1 MICRLIGGGPQYRRP
16 LRHRCQSMP
25 INPVETDSSK
35 YRLPGLILAIAA
47 IVIVP
52 FLLNALASQANTR
65 AQAWLVHS
73 HQVEARISTLAAD
86 VRSVEAAAL
95 GQGYGVDIELL
106 RERISYSRPRIEPLM
121 QELHALTQDDPV
133 QQRLL
138 GQLESMLDLRLAEIY
153 RLLDTATRPST
164 AEVQTMLTRYP
175 IHGLIDQINT
185 EEHRLLDLRQA
196 EARVAD
202 RRATLV
208 GGASLVLQLLL
219 LGLLA
224 WYSLGQ
230 GVRRLSAEHDAR
242 SASSRAAVMLDTV
255 REPIA
260 LLDGNTR
267 VLMYNTAFAE
277 LYGVEEE
284 SSGEPLTAFGDG
296 AWKDPTVLRRLTD
309 VLTRG
314 RELWDFQITQ
324 RTADSVDRV
333 MLLSARRM
341 ELPDSEQQAVLLTA
355 SDISAQILHERQI
368 RDLNRQ
374 LEGKIEQ
381 VSDVNRELEAFSY
394 SVSHDLR
401 APLRHIGGFADKLGR
416 HLGEGV
422 DDKSRHYLDVIT
434 GSSKRMSA
442 LIDDLLVYSRLGRSA
457 LRLQMVDMQS
467 MVNDTRAL
475 LDANAREDN
484 PGHQIEW
491 QVHGLPV
498 VVGDE
503 NMLRQVW
510 LNLLGNAVK
519 YSAGAEPARI
529 TVGHELDA
537 DGSHHFQVVD
547 NGAGFDMK
555 YGDKLFGVFQR
566 LHAPSEFPGTG
577 IGLASV
583 RRVLIR
589 HGGRIWAES
598 EPGKGATFHFT
609 LPAASEPQDNRTT
622 AT

>member
-1 MICRLIGGGPQYRRP
+1 M
-16 LRHRCQSMP
+16 
-25 INPVETDSSK
+25 
-35 YRLPGLILAIAA
+35 PGLFLAVA
-47 IVIVP
+47 VIVVLP
-52 FLLNALASQANTR
+52 FILNALASRANTR

-73 HQVEARISTLAAD
+73 HQVEARVSTLAAD

-106 RERISYSRPRIEPLM
+106 RERISYSRPRIGPLTD
-121 QELHALTQDDPV
+121 ELHVLTRDNPV

-138 GQLESMLDLRLAEIY
+138 GELQTMLDLRLGEIY
-153 RLLDTATRPST
+153 RLLDTATRPTT
-164 AEVQTMLTRYP
+164 AEVETMLTRYP
-175 IHGLIDQINT
+175 IHALIDQINA
-185 EEHRLLDLRQA
+185 EEHRLLELRQA

-208 GGASLVLQLLL
+208 GSAGLVLQLLL
-219 LGLLA
+219 LSLLA
-224 WYSLGQ
+224 WYSLRQ
-230 GVRRLSAEHDAR
+230 GVRRLDAERDAR
-242 SASSRAAVMLDTV
+242 SASTRAAVMLDTV

-260 LLDGNTR
+260 LLDRSNR

-277 LYGVEEE
+277 LYGVEEDCR
-284 SSGEPLTAFGDG
+284 GEPLASIGDG
-296 AWKDPTVLRRLTD
+296 VWQEPSVLRRLTD

-314 RELWDFQITQ
+314 RELWDFQVTQ
-324 RTADSVDRV
+324 RTADAVERV

-368 RDLNRQ
+368 RELNRQ

-416 HLGEGV
+416 RMGE
-422 DDKSRHYLDVIT
+422 DIDEKNRHYLDVIIE
-434 GSSKRMSA
+434 SSKRMSA

-475 LDANAREDN
+475 LDANARQDH
-484 PGHQIEW
+484 PDHTIHW
-491 QVHGLPV
+491 QLGNLPV

-519 YSAGAEPARI
+519 YSAGSEPARI
-529 TVGHELDA
+529 SVSHDLEP
-537 DGSHHFQVVD
+537 DGSHHFTVVD

-555 YGDKLFGVFQR
+555 YSDKLFGVFQR

-583 RRVLIR
+583 RRVLGR

-609 LPAASEPQDNRTT
+609 LPAASEQQEPTDHGT
-622 AT
+622 

>member
-1 MICRLIGGGPQYRRP
+1 M
-16 LRHRCQSMP
+16 
-25 INPVETDSSK
+25 
-35 YRLPGLILAIAA
+35 PGLFLAVA
-47 IVIVP
+47 VIVVLP
-52 FLLNALASQANTR
+52 FILNALASRASTR

-73 HQVEARISTLAAD
+73 HQVEARVSTLAAD

-106 RERISYSRPRIEPLM
+106 RERISYSRPRIGPLTD
-121 QELHALTQDDPV
+121 ELHALTRDNPV

-138 GQLESMLDLRLAEIY
+138 GELQTMLDLRLGEIY
-153 RLLDTATRPST
+153 RLLDTGTRPTT
-164 AEVQTMLTRYP
+164 AEVETMLTRYP
-175 IHGLIDQINT
+175 IHALIDQINA
-185 EEHRLLDLRQA
+185 EEHRLLELRQA

-208 GGASLVLQLLL
+208 GSAGLVLQLLL
-219 LGLLA
+219 LSLLA
-224 WYSLGQ
+224 WYSLRQ
-230 GVRRLSAEHDAR
+230 GVRRLDAERDAR
-242 SASSRAAVMLDTV
+242 SASTRAAVMLDTV

-260 LLDGNTR
+260 LLDRSNR
-267 VLMYNTAFAE
+267 MLMYNTAFAE
-277 LYGVEEE
+277 LYGVEEDCR
-284 SSGEPLTAFGDG
+284 GEPLASIGDG
-296 AWKDPTVLRRLTD
+296 VWEEPSVLRRLTD

-314 RELWDFQITQ
+314 RELWDFQVTQ
-324 RTADSVDRV
+324 RTADAVERV

-368 RDLNRQ
+368 RELNRQ

-416 HLGEGV
+416 RMGE
-422 DDKSRHYLDVIT
+422 DIDEKNRHYLDVIIE
-434 GSSKRMSA
+434 SSKRMSA

-475 LDANAREDN
+475 LDANARQDHPE
-484 PGHQIEW
+484 HTIHW
-491 QVHGLPV
+491 QLGNLPV

-519 YSAGAEPARI
+519 YSAGSEPARI
-529 TVGHELDA
+529 SVSHDLEP
-537 DGSHHFQVVD
+537 DGSHHFTVVD

-555 YGDKLFGVFQR
+555 YSDKLFGVFQR

-583 RRVLIR
+583 RRVLGR

-609 LPAASEPQDNRTT
+609 LPAASEQQEPTDHGT
-622 AT
+622 

>member
-1 MICRLIGGGPQYRRP
+1 M
-16 LRHRCQSMP
+16 
-25 INPVETDSSK
+25 
-35 YRLPGLILAIAA
+35 PGLFLAVA
-47 IVIVP
+47 VIVVLP
-52 FLLNALASQANTR
+52 FILNALASRANNR
-65 AQAWLVHS
+65 AQAWLVQS

-106 RERISYSRPRIEPLM
+106 RERISYSRPRIGPLTD
-121 QELHALTQDDPV
+121 ELHVLTRDNPV

-138 GQLESMLDLRLAEIY
+138 GELQTMLDLRLGEIY
-153 RLLDTATRPST
+153 RLLDTATRPTT
-164 AEVQTMLTRYP
+164 AEVETMLTRYP
-175 IHGLIDQINT
+175 IHALIDQINA
-185 EEHRLLDLRQA
+185 EEHRLLELRQA

-208 GGASLVLQLLL
+208 GSAGLVLQLLL
-219 LGLLA
+219 LSLLA
-224 WYSLGQ
+224 WYSLRQ
-230 GVRRLSAEHDAR
+230 GVRRLDAERDAR
-242 SASSRAAVMLDTV
+242 SASTRAAVMLDTV

-260 LLDGNTR
+260 LLDRSNR

-277 LYGVEEE
+277 LYGVEEDCR
-284 SSGEPLTAFGDG
+284 GEPLASIGDG
-296 AWKDPTVLRRLTD
+296 VWQEPSVLRRLTD

-314 RELWDFQITQ
+314 RELWDFQVTQ
-324 RTADSVDRV
+324 RTADAVERV

-368 RDLNRQ
+368 RELNRQ

-416 HLGEGV
+416 RMGE
-422 DDKSRHYLDVIT
+422 DIDEKNRHYLDVIIE
-434 GSSKRMSA
+434 SSKRMSA

-475 LDANAREDN
+475 LDANARQDH
-484 PGHQIEW
+484 PDHTIHW
-491 QVHGLPV
+491 QLGNLPV

-519 YSAGAEPARI
+519 YSAGSEPARI
-529 TVGHELDA
+529 SVSHDLEP
-537 DGSHHFQVVD
+537 DGSHHFTVVD

-555 YGDKLFGVFQR
+555 YSDKLFGVFQR

-583 RRVLIR
+583 RRVLGR

-609 LPAASEPQDNRTT
+609 LPAASEQQEPTDHGT
-622 AT
+622 

>member
-1 MICRLIGGGPQYRRP
+1 M
-16 LRHRCQSMP
+16 
-25 INPVETDSSK
+25 
-35 YRLPGLILAIAA
+35 PGLFLAVA
-47 IVIVP
+47 VIVVLP
-52 FLLNALASQANTR
+52 FILNALASRANTR

-73 HQVEARISTLAAD
+73 HQVEARVSTLAAD

-106 RERISYSRPRIEPLM
+106 RERISYSRPRIGPLTD
-121 QELHALTQDDPV
+121 ELHALTRDNPV

-138 GQLESMLDLRLAEIY
+138 GELQTMLDLRLGEIY
-153 RLLDTATRPST
+153 RLLDTATRPTT
-164 AEVQTMLTRYP
+164 AEVETMLTRYP
-175 IHGLIDQINT
+175 IHALIDQINA
-185 EEHRLLDLRQA
+185 EEHRLLELRQA

-208 GGASLVLQLLL
+208 GSAGLVLQLLL
-219 LGLLA
+219 LSLLA
-224 WYSLGQ
+224 WYSLRQ
-230 GVRRLSAEHDAR
+230 GVRRLDAERDAR
-242 SASSRAAVMLDTV
+242 SASTRAAVMLDTV

-260 LLDGNTR
+260 LLDRSNR

-277 LYGVEEE
+277 LYGVEEDCR
-284 SSGEPLTAFGDG
+284 GEPLASIGDG
-296 AWKDPTVLRRLTD
+296 VWQEPSVLRRLTD

-314 RELWDFQITQ
+314 RELWDFQVTQ
-324 RTADSVDRV
+324 RTADAVERV

-368 RDLNRQ
+368 RELNRQ

-394 SVSHDLR
+394 SVSHDLC

-416 HLGEGV
+416 RMGE
-422 DDKSRHYLDVIT
+422 DIDEKNRHYLDVIIE
-434 GSSKRMSA
+434 SSKRMSA

-475 LDANAREDN
+475 LDANARQDH
-484 PGHQIEW
+484 PDHTIHW
-491 QVHGLPV
+491 QLGNLPV

-510 LNLLGNAVK
+510 LNLLGTAVK
-519 YSAGAEPARI
+519 YSAGSEPARI
-529 TVGHELDA
+529 SVSHDLEP
-537 DGSHHFQVVD
+537 DGSHHFTVVD

-555 YGDKLFGVFQR
+555 YSDKLFGVFQR

-583 RRVLIR
+583 RRVLGR

-598 EPGKGATFHFT
+598 EPGKGATIHFT
-609 LPAASEPQDNRTT
+609 LPAASEQQEPTDHGT
-622 AT
+622 

>member
-1 MICRLIGGGPQYRRP
+1 M
-16 LRHRCQSMP
+16 
-25 INPVETDSSK
+25 
-35 YRLPGLILAIAA
+35 PGLFLAVA
-47 IVIVP
+47 VIVVLP
-52 FLLNALASQANTR
+52 FILNALASRANTR
-65 AQAWLVHS
+65 AQTWLVHS
-73 HQVEARISTLAAD
+73 HQVEARVSTLAAD

-106 RERISYSRPRIEPLM
+106 RERISYSRPRIGPLID
-121 QELHALTQDDPV
+121 ELHALTRDNPV

-138 GQLESMLDLRLAEIY
+138 GELQTMLDLRLGEIY
-153 RLLDTATRPST
+153 RLLDTATRPTT
-164 AEVQTMLTRYP
+164 AEVETMLTRYP
-175 IHGLIDQINT
+175 IHALIDQINA
-185 EEHRLLDLRQA
+185 EEHRLLELRQA

-208 GGASLVLQLLL
+208 GSAGLVLQLLL
-219 LGLLA
+219 LSLLA
-224 WYSLGQ
+224 WYSLRQ
-230 GVRRLSAEHDAR
+230 GVRRLDAERDAR
-242 SASSRAAVMLDTV
+242 SASTRAAVMLDTV

-260 LLDGNTR
+260 LLDRSNR

-277 LYGVEEE
+277 LYGVEEDCR
-284 SSGEPLTAFGDG
+284 GEPLASIGDG
-296 AWKDPTVLRRLTD
+296 VWQEPSVLRRLTD

-314 RELWDFQITQ
+314 RELWDFQVTQ
-324 RTADSVDRV
+324 RTADAVERV

-368 RDLNRQ
+368 RELNRQ

-416 HLGEGV
+416 RMGE
-422 DDKSRHYLDVIT
+422 DIDEKNRHYLDVIIE
-434 GSSKRMSA
+434 SSKRMSA

-475 LDANAREDN
+475 LDANARQDH
-484 PGHQIEW
+484 PDHTIHW
-491 QVHGLPV
+491 QLGNLPV

-519 YSAGAEPARI
+519 YSAGSEPARI
-529 TVGHELDA
+529 SVSHDLEP
-537 DGSHHFQVVD
+537 DGSHHFTVVD

-555 YGDKLFGVFQR
+555 YSDKLFGVFQR

-583 RRVLIR
+583 RRVLGR

-609 LPAASEPQDNRTT
+609 LPAASEQQEPTDHGT
-622 AT
+622 

>member
-1 MICRLIGGGPQYRRP
+1 M
-16 LRHRCQSMP
+16 
-25 INPVETDSSK
+25 
-35 YRLPGLILAIAA
+35 PGLFLAVA
-47 IVIVP
+47 VIVVLP
-52 FLLNALASQANTR
+52 FILNALASRANNL

-73 HQVEARISTLAAD
+73 HQVEARVSTLAAD

-106 RERISYSRPRIEPLM
+106 RERISYSRPRIGPLTD
-121 QELHALTQDDPV
+121 ELHALTRDNPV

-138 GQLESMLDLRLAEIY
+138 GELQTMLDLRLGEIY
-153 RLLDTATRPST
+153 RLLDTATRPTT
-164 AEVQTMLTRYP
+164 AEVETMLTRYP
-175 IHGLIDQINT
+175 IHALIDQINA
-185 EEHRLLDLRQA
+185 EEHRLLELRQA

-208 GGASLVLQLLL
+208 GSAGLVLQLLL
-219 LGLLA
+219 LSLLA
-224 WYSLGQ
+224 WYSLRQ
-230 GVRRLSAEHDAR
+230 GVRRLDAERDAR
-242 SASSRAAVMLDTV
+242 SASTRAAVMLDTV

-260 LLDGNTR
+260 LLDRSNR
-267 VLMYNTAFAE
+267 VLMYNAAFAE
-277 LYGVEEE
+277 LYGVEEDCR
-284 SSGEPLTAFGDG
+284 GEPLASIGDG
-296 AWKDPTVLRRLTD
+296 VWQEPSVLRRLTD

-314 RELWDFQITQ
+314 RELWDFQVTQ
-324 RTADSVDRV
+324 RTADAVERV

-368 RDLNRQ
+368 RELNRQ

-416 HLGEGV
+416 RMGE
-422 DDKSRHYLDVIT
+422 DIDEKNRHYLDVIIE
-434 GSSKRMSA
+434 SSKRMSA

-475 LDANAREDN
+475 LDANARQDH
-484 PGHQIEW
+484 PDHTIHW
-491 QVHGLPV
+491 QLGNLPV

-519 YSAGAEPARI
+519 YSAGSEPARI
-529 TVGHELDA
+529 SVSHDLEP
-537 DGSHHFQVVD
+537 DGSHHFTVVD

-555 YGDKLFGVFQR
+555 YSDKLFGVFQR

-583 RRVLIR
+583 RRVLGR

-609 LPAASEPQDNRTT
+609 LPAASEQQEPTDHGT
-622 AT
+622 

>member
-1 MICRLIGGGPQYRRP
+1 M
-16 LRHRCQSMP
+16 
-25 INPVETDSSK
+25 
-35 YRLPGLILAIAA
+35 PGLFLAVA
-47 IVIVP
+47 VIVVLP
-52 FLLNALASQANTR
+52 FILNALASRANTR

-73 HQVEARISTLAAD
+73 HQVEARVSTLAAD

-106 RERISYSRPRIEPLM
+106 RERISYSRPRIGPLTD
-121 QELHALTQDDPV
+121 ELHALTRDNPV

-138 GQLESMLDLRLAEIY
+138 GELQTMLDLRLGEIY
-153 RLLDTATRPST
+153 RLLDTATRPTT
-164 AEVQTMLTRYP
+164 AEVETMLTRYP
-175 IHGLIDQINT
+175 IHPLIDQINA
-185 EEHRLLDLRQA
+185 EEHRLLELRQA

-208 GGASLVLQLLL
+208 GSAGLVLQLLL
-219 LGLLA
+219 LSLLA
-224 WYSLGQ
+224 WYSLRQ
-230 GVRRLSAEHDAR
+230 GVRRLDAERDAR
-242 SASSRAAVMLDTV
+242 SASTRAAVMLDTV

-260 LLDGNTR
+260 LLDRSNR

-277 LYGVEEE
+277 LYGVEEDCR
-284 SSGEPLTAFGDG
+284 GEPLASIGDG
-296 AWKDPTVLRRLTD
+296 VWQEPSVLRRLTD

-314 RELWDFQITQ
+314 RELWDFQVTQ
-324 RTADSVDRV
+324 RTADAVERV

-368 RDLNRQ
+368 RELNRQ

-416 HLGEGV
+416 RMGE
-422 DDKSRHYLDVIT
+422 DIDEKNRHYLDVIIE
-434 GSSKRMSA
+434 SSKRMSA

-475 LDANAREDN
+475 LDANARQDH
-484 PGHQIEW
+484 PDHTIHW
-491 QVHGLPV
+491 QLGNLPV

-519 YSAGAEPARI
+519 YSAGSEPARI
-529 TVGHELDA
+529 SVSHDLEP
-537 DGSHHFQVVD
+537 DGSHHFTVVD

-555 YGDKLFGVFQR
+555 YSDKLFGVFQR

-583 RRVLIR
+583 RRVLGR

-609 LPAASEPQDNRTT
+609 LPAASEQQEPTDHGT
-622 AT
+622 